1 MFCILASILL
11 VIDGYVQY
19 NESIFN
25 GSQDERDLFH
35 CYVGTAC
42 SNLAIFIC
50 IWFSACIQLEHLLV
64 LVSKNPFKITRKR
77 SIIVS
82 IGFIALGI
90 SSVTPLVYYKCAWKD
105 IPGVKIFRMVLNGF
119 HIVIPVFTYIISSIL
134 FLIVFARRI
143 RTYGMENR
151 CYIVT
156 FVKLVYSHLFIFLPP
171 LVYGICFGIF
181 NIVANRSDSKKGY
194 YHCTMTLPEYVVKLM
209 LSSLRGIPF
218 VFIWLIFVFPSR
230 VYMTEF
236 YMNTWCGQWSA
247 WIVLRLRQR
256 CCRKL
261 KILQHVN

>member
-143 RTYGMENR
+143 RTY
-151 CYIVT
+151 
-156 FVKLVYSHLFIFLPP
+156 
-171 LVYGICFGIF
+171 VYGICFGIF

-247 WIVLRLRQR
+247 WIFDLVRKRLTKELKLLIENPTPGIRVVPDNSDM
-256 CCRKL
+256 RK
-261 KILQHVN
+261 